1 VLYDNEGLATLLQ
14 ISFSNSG
21 APQTVSFVE
30 NVTIVDPNTVPTEQ
44 NAARD
49 YENGLWK
56 TAFVGHPYR
65 TRSVPSIN
73 AFSIFNVMDYFKGS
87 EEKALFPIRNGA
99 RVYMMGM
106 GKNEQGHSIIEWCL
120 SWVPKHPTV
129 FSFCVDH
136 NK

>member
-1 VLYDNEGLATLLQ
+1 MPRIAVEDNNRMSLR
-14 ISFSNSG
+14 I
-21 APQTVSFVE
+21 
-30 NVTIVDPNTVPTEQ
+30 
-44 NAARD
+44 R
-49 YENGLWK
+49 
-56 TAFVGHPYR
+56 
-65 TRSVPSIN
+65 
-73 AFSIFNVMDYFKGS
+73 S